1 MFHIGQPILDLA
13 KISKVHSFCINPDK
27 MEEAHH
33 NHHHHACKK
42 LKNLLQWGTFLLNP
56 AAKQTLDSYLEDYVW
71 NLTLI
76 RYKNLVFLGSRGK
89 ETVMTYLIHRISTN
103 QPQHIEKKRKK
114 IKEAKQWW
122 IQAPTN
128 IFNWPGFNEFLFR
141 CTCHPPGN

>member
-1 MFHIGQPILDLA
+1 
-13 KISKVHSFCINPDK
+13 
-27 MEEAHH
+27 
-33 NHHHHACKK
+33 
-42 LKNLLQWGTFLLNP
+42 
-56 AAKQTLDSYLEDYVW
+56 
-71 NLTLI
+71 LTLI